1 MLGTRYENYENSA
14 ALPFVL
20 RTNILRTPH
29 NLSRE
34 QNWHE
39 ELELQ
44 LCTDGEGQLLLGGEK
59 FPFRKNDI
67 SVVNSN
73 VLHYTATDSSLTYS
87 CLIIRAAFCRQMGID
102 CDRLTF
108 APLIQSPVLTDLF
121 LQLTAVCADKDA
133 PLLTARAHHALLA
146 LLIELV
152 SNHAA
157 AGQNATPR
165 SRTFDTV
172 KQAITYLH
180 RNYHRRITL
189 NELAEHVMMD
199 KYALCREF
207 KKATGQTIFG
217 YLGNYRCLRACE
229 LLKSGCSVSEAA
241 SSCGFENLSYFT
253 KTFKKHIGQN
263 PSTFRKDVR
272 FSQGQP

>member
-1 MLGTRYENYENSA
+1 MLGTRYENYENNA

-59 FPFRKNDI
+59 YPFHKNDI
-67 SVVNSN
+67 AVVNSN
-73 VLHYTATDSSLTYS
+73 VLHYTATNSSLTYS
-87 CLIIRAAFCRQMGID
+87 CLIIRTAFCRQMGID
-102 CDRLTF
+102 CDSLAFT
-108 APLIQSPVLTDLF
+108 PLIQSPVLTELF
-121 LQLTAVCADKDA
+121 RQLTAVCADKDS
-133 PLLTARAHHALLA
+133 PLPTARANHALLA

-152 SNHAA
+152 NNHAA
-157 AGQNATPR
+157 AGQSASPKNKP
-165 SRTFDTV
+165 FDTV

-207 KKATGQTIFG
+207 KKATGQTIFS
-217 YLGNYRCLRACE
+217 YLGNYRCLRSCE

-253 KTFKKHIGQN
+253 KSFKKHIGQN
-263 PSTFRKDVR
+263 PSTVRKDVR
-272 FSQGQP
+272 NTRPEP

>member
-1 MLGTRYENYENSA
+1 MLGTRYENYENST

-29 NLSRE
+29 NLSRA

-59 FPFRKNDI
+59 FPFRENDI
-67 SVVNSN
+67 AVVNSN
-73 VLHYTATDSSLTYS
+73 VLHYTATDNNLTYS

-102 CDRLTF
+102 CDRLSF
-108 APLIQSPVLTDLF
+108 RPLIQSPVLTDLF

-133 PLLTARAHHALLA
+133 PLPTAQAHHALLA

-152 SNHAA
+152 NNHTDSVR
-157 AGQNATPR
+157 NNTPKC
-165 SRTFDTV
+165 RTFDAV

-217 YLGNYRCLRACE
+217 YLGNYRCLRSCE

-263 PSTFRKDVR
+263 PSIFRKDVR
-272 FSQGQP
+272 ISQGHP

>member
-1 MLGTRYENYENSA
+1 MLGTRYENYENRS

-44 LCTDGEGQLLLGGEK
+44 LCTDGEGRLLLGGEK

-67 SVVNSN
+67 AVVNSN
-73 VLHYTATDSSLTYS
+73 VLHYTATSSRLTYS
-87 CLIIRAAFCRQMGID
+87 CLIIRTAFCRQMGID
-102 CDRLTF
+102 CGSLSF
-108 APLIQSPVLTDLF
+108 SPLIQSPVLTELF
-121 LQLTAVCADKDA
+121 LQLVAVCADEGA
-133 PLLTARAHHALLA
+133 SLSTARAHHALLA

-152 SNHAA
+152 SHHTAA
-157 AGQNATPR
+157 EQNAAPN
-165 SRTFDTV
+165 SNAFEAV
-172 KQAITYLH
+172 KQTITYLH

-189 NELAEHVMMD
+189 DELAEQVLTD

-229 LLKSGCSVSEAA
+229 LLKSGCSVSETA

-253 KTFKKHIGQN
+253 KAFRKNIGRN
-263 PSTFRKDVR
+263 PSTIRKDVR
-272 FSQGQP
+272 ISRRQP

>member
-1 MLGTRYENYENSA
+1 MLGTRYENYENSS

-44 LCTDGEGQLLLGGEK
+44 LCTGGEGQLLLGGEK
-59 FPFRKNDI
+59 YPFRRNDI
-67 SVVNSN
+67 AVVNSN
-73 VLHYTATDSSLTYS
+73 VLHYTATNSSLTYS
-87 CLIIRAAFCRQMGID
+87 CLIIRTAFCRQMGID
-102 CDRLTF
+102 CDSLSF
-108 APLIQSPVLTDLF
+108 SPLIQSPALTKLF
-121 LQLTAVCADKDA
+121 LRLASACADEAA
-133 PLLTARAHHALLA
+133 PLPTARAHHALLA

-152 SNHAA
+152 TNHAA
-157 AGQNATPR
+157 AGQNATPK
-165 SRTFDTV
+165 SKSFDAV
-172 KQAITYLH
+172 KQAITYLR

-189 NELAEHVMMD
+189 DELAEHVMMD

-217 YLGNYRCLRACE
+217 YLGNYRCLRSCE

-241 SSCGFENLSYFT
+241 SSCGFENLSYFS
-253 KTFKKHIGQN
+253 KAFKKHIGQN
-263 PSTFRKDVR
+263 PSTIRKDVR
-272 FSQGQP
+272 ISQGQP